1 MKYLRYI
8 KHMREQLIRQI
19 ESYKPFNEQ
28 EAHDRK
34 VILQSLREVPDIF
47 FRTNPIAH
55 MSASAWVINKEHNQ
69 VLMCWHN
76 IYKSWSWL
84 GGHADGNEDLLQV
97 AIKEVK
103 EESGIRNVRP
113 VTDHIFSIEVLTVDG
128 HEKKGIYVP
137 SHLHLNITYLLEAD
151 REESVQVKADENS
164 AVGWFTP
171 SEAVEKSTEPWFQT
185 RIYSKLNKKLEKMY

>member
-1 MKYLRYI
+1 
-8 KHMREQLIRQI
+8 MREQLIRQI
-19 ESYKPFNEQ
+19 EAYKPFNEQ

-84 GGHADGNEDLLQV
+84 GGHADGNEDLLNV
-97 AIKEVK
+97 AVKEIK
-103 EESGIRNVRP
+103 EESGLQTVVP
-113 VTDHIFSIEVLTVDG
+113 FSEDIFSLEVLTVDG
-128 HEKKGIYVP
+128 HEKNGRYVS
-137 SHLHLNITYLLEAD
+137 SHLHLNITYLLVAD
-151 REESVQVKADENS
+151 SREVLHVKQDENS
-164 AVGWFTP
+164 NVAWF
-171 SEAVEKSTEPWFQT
+171 SMEEAVEKSSEEWFRK
-185 RIYSKLNKKLEKMY
+185 RIYYKLNAKLQETERANCSYQ

>member
-1 MKYLRYI
+1 
-8 KHMREQLIRQI
+8 MREELIRQLTA
-19 ESYKPFNEQ
+19 YAPYNEQ
-28 EAHDRK
+28 EARDRET
-34 VILQSLREVPDIF
+34 ILHMLETTEDIFLRE
-47 FRTNPIAH
+47 NLLAH
-55 MSASAWVINKEHNQ
+55 MTSSAWVQDFEHRHI
-69 VLMCWHN
+69 LMAYHN
-76 IYKSWSWL
+76 IYKSWAWL

-113 VTDHIFSIEVLTVDG
+113 VTDRIFSIEVLTVDG

-137 SHLHLNITYLLEAD
+137 SHLHLNVTYLLEAD
-151 REESVQVKADENS
+151 RDESVQVKTDENS

-171 SEAVEKSTEPWFQT
+171 SEAVEKSCEPWFQT

>member
-1 MKYLRYI
+1 
-8 KHMREQLIRQI
+8 MREELIRQLAA
-19 ESYKPFNEQ
+19 YTPYNEQ
-28 EAHDRK
+28 EARDRET
-34 VILQSLREVPDIF
+34 ILHMLETREDIFLRE
-47 FRTNPIAH
+47 NLLAH
-55 MSASAWVINKEHNQ
+55 MTSSAWVQDFEHRHI
-69 VLMCWHN
+69 LMAYHN
-76 IYKSWSWL
+76 IYQSWAWL

-171 SEAVEKSTEPWFQT
+171 PEAVEKSCEPWFQT